1 MTTLMKQLRLH
12 INFHYKAILIFWI
25 VALLIKGALYAA
37 HLNEA
42 KVGYLPEIINNPSIA
57 IMIFIVGS
65 VFIVQDDVFRLA
77 VSFGITRIQYF
88 IGAICYIVLQ
98 SALFSFLQIL
108 FLQDIKYNLVNVNFG
123 EQLIQQFI
131 LQFLFYVTIVC
142 FFQVVVIFKQRFQW
156 IGLMIGGSL
165 FLSTNSVLYGEVG
178 IKGLLFTN
186 DVSLIDIPY
195 FIVISIG
202 LTILYI
208 ITSSIFIRKV
218 SFERTV

>member
-1 MTTLMKQLRLH
+1 MLMKQLRLH

-131 LQFLFYVTIVC
+131 LQFLFYVTIAC

-208 ITSSIFIRKV
+208 IISSIFIRKV

>member
-1 MTTLMKQLRLH
+1 MLIKQLRLH

-25 VALLIKGALYAA
+25 VALLIKGVLYAA

-42 KVGYLPEIINNPSIA
+42 KLGYLPEIINNPSIA

-65 VFIVQDDVFRLA
+65 VFIVQDDLFRLA

-131 LQFLFYVTIVC
+131 LQFLFYVTIAC
-142 FFQVVVIFKQRFQW
+142 FFQGVVIFKQRFQW

>member
-131 LQFLFYVTIVC
+131 LQFLFYVTIAC

-202 LTILYI
+202 LTIL
-208 ITSSIFIRKV
+208 
-218 SFERTV
+218 

>member
-1 MTTLMKQLRLH
+1 MLMKQLRLH

-65 VFIVQDDVFRLA
+65 IFIVQDDVFRLA

-131 LQFLFYVTIVC
+131 LQFLFYVTISC

-156 IGLMIGGSL
+156 FGLMIGGSL

>member
-1 MTTLMKQLRLH
+1 
-12 INFHYKAILIFWI
+12 A
-25 VALLIKGALYAA
+25 
-37 HLNEA
+37 
-42 KVGYLPEIINNPSIA
+42 
-57 IMIFIVGS
+57 
-65 VFIVQDDVFRLA
+65 
-77 VSFGITRIQYF
+77 
-88 IGAICYIVLQ
+88 
-98 SALFSFLQIL
+98 
-108 FLQDIKYNLVNVNFG
+108 
-123 EQLIQQFI
+123 
-131 LQFLFYVTIVC
+131 C
-142 FFQVVVIFKQRFQW
+142 FFQGVVIFKQRFQW

>member
-1 MTTLMKQLRLH
+1 MLMKQLRLH

-65 VFIVQDDVFRLA
+65 VFIVQDDLFRLA

-108 FLQDIKYNLVNVNFG
+108 FLQDIKYNLVNINFG

-131 LQFLFYVTIVC
+131 LQFLFYVTIAC

-156 IGLMIGGSL
+156 IGFMIGGSL

>member
-1 MTTLMKQLRLH
+1 MTILIKQLKLH

-25 VALLIKGALYAA
+25 VALLIKGSLNAA
-37 HLNEA
+37 NLNG
-42 KVGYLPEIINNPSIA
+42 VNIGYLPKIINNPSIA
-57 IMIFIVGS
+57 IMLFIVGS
-65 VFIVQDDVFRLA
+65 VFIIQDELFRLA
-77 VSFGITRIQYF
+77 VSFGVTRIQYF

-131 LQFLFYVTIVC
+131 LQFLFYVTIAC
-142 FFQVVVIFKQRFQW
+142 FFQGVVIFKQRFQW

-218 SFERTV
+218 SFEKTI

>member
-42 KVGYLPEIINNPSIA
+42 KVGYLLEIINNPSIA

-131 LQFLFYVTIVC
+131 LQFLFYVTIAC

>member
-131 LQFLFYVTIVC
+131 LQFLFYVTIAC

>member
-1 MTTLMKQLRLH
+1 MTILMKQLKLH

-25 VALLIKGALYAA
+25 VALLIKGALNAA
-37 HLNEA
+37 HLNGA
-42 KVGYLPEIINNPSIA
+42 NIGYLPEIINNPSIA
-57 IMIFIVGS
+57 IMLFIVGS
-65 VFIVQDDVFRLA
+65 VFIIQDELFRLA

-131 LQFLFYVTIVC
+131 LQFLFYVTIAC

>member
-77 VSFGITRIQYF
+77 VSFGITRVQYF

-131 LQFLFYVTIVC
+131 LQFLFYVTIAC

>member
-42 KVGYLPEIINNPSIA
+42 KVGYLPEIINNPSIP

-131 LQFLFYVTIVC
+131 LQFLFYVTIAC
-142 FFQVVVIFKQRFQW
+142 FFQVVVIVKQRFQW

>member
-1 MTTLMKQLRLH
+1 MTMLMKQLRLH

-65 VFIVQDDVFRLA
+65 VFIVQDDLFRLA

-108 FLQDIKYNLVNVNFG
+108 FLQDIKYNLVNINFG

-131 LQFLFYVTIVC
+131 LQFLFYVTIAC

>member
-88 IGAICYIVLQ
+88 IGTICYIVLQ

-131 LQFLFYVTIVC
+131 LQFLFYVTIAC

>member
-1 MTTLMKQLRLH
+1 MLMKQLRLH

-65 VFIVQDDVFRLA
+65 VFIVQDDLFRLA
-77 VSFGITRIQYF
+77 VLFGITRIQYF

-131 LQFLFYVTIVC
+131 LQFLFYVTIAC

>member
-1 MTTLMKQLRLH
+1 MLMKQLRLH

-65 VFIVQDDVFRLA
+65 VFIVQDDLFHLA

-131 LQFLFYVTIVC
+131 LQFLFYVTIAC

>member
-1 MTTLMKQLRLH
+1 MTMLMKQLRLH

-42 KVGYLPEIINNPSIA
+42 KVGYLPEIINNTSIA

-65 VFIVQDDVFRLA
+65 VFIVQDDLFRLA

-131 LQFLFYVTIVC
+131 LQFLFYVTIAC

>member
-1 MTTLMKQLRLH
+1 MTALMKQLRLH

-131 LQFLFYVTIVC
+131 LQFLFYVTIAC

>member
-1 MTTLMKQLRLH
+1 MLMKQLRLH

-65 VFIVQDDVFRLA
+65 VFMVQDDVFRLA

-131 LQFLFYVTIVC
+131 LQFLFYVTIAC

>member
-1 MTTLMKQLRLH
+1 MLMKQLRLH

-42 KVGYLPEIINNPSIA
+42 KVGYLPEIINNTSIA

-65 VFIVQDDVFRLA
+65 VFIVQDDLFRLA

-131 LQFLFYVTIVC
+131 LQFLFYVTIAC

>member
-1 MTTLMKQLRLH
+1 MLMKQLRLH

-65 VFIVQDDVFRLA
+65 VFIVQDDLFRLA
-77 VSFGITRIQYF
+77 VSIGITRIQYF

-131 LQFLFYVTIVC
+131 LQFLFYVTIAC

-202 LTILYI
+202 LAILYI

>member
-1 MTTLMKQLRLH
+1 MLMKQLRLH

-25 VALLIKGALYAA
+25 VALLIKGALNAA

-65 VFIVQDDVFRLA
+65 VFIVQDDLFRLA

-131 LQFLFYVTIVC
+131 LQFLFYVTIAC

>member
-1 MTTLMKQLRLH
+1 MTMLMKQLRLH

-65 VFIVQDDVFRLA
+65 VFIVQDDLFRLA

-131 LQFLFYVTIVC
+131 LQFLFYVTISC

-156 IGLMIGGSL
+156 FGLMIGGSL

-186 DVSLIDIPY
+186 DVSLINIPY

>member
-1 MTTLMKQLRLH
+1 MLMKQLRLH

-131 LQFLFYVTIVC
+131 LQFLFYVTIAC

>member
-1 MTTLMKQLRLH
+1 MMTLMKQLRLH

-42 KVGYLPEIINNPSIA
+42 KVGYLPEIINNPSIT

-131 LQFLFYVTIVC
+131 LQFLFYVTIAC